1 MQRLSADLIVNSRA
15 FYNPL
20 KERQLDLR
28 GYKLIVI
35 ENLGA
40 MQDQFDTLDLSDN
53 EIKKMDNFPRM
64 NRLRTVLL
72 SNNHITRLD
81 ARVGRNLVRIYLRVS
96 IVIFFVFLAECSESN
111 RFSSV
116 VSLGNTTRPSIP
128 KIVLKQKKNRLLRLK
143 IYLIRLLHQISC
155 FAWCIVC

>member
-81 ARVGRNLVRIYLRVS
+81 ARVGRNLVRIFLHVS
-96 IVIFFVFLAECSESN
+96 IVVFFC
-111 RFSSV
+111 
-116 VSLGNTTRPSIP
+116 
-128 KIVLKQKKNRLLRLK
+128 
-143 IYLIRLLHQISC
+143 ISC
-155 FAWCIVC
+155 RVF